1 MAEDMLL
8 RLLPWAS
15 ILAAA
20 DTPDSITRAGGTA
33 SLPILPWH
41 RVICSIL
48 ITDPHGPA
56 VRVRCYGLQ
65 IMD

>member
-20 DTPDSITRAGGTA
+20 DTPDSITRAGRHGIAAHPALA
-33 SLPILPWH
+33 SGNLFNIDH
-41 RVICSIL
+41 
-48 ITDPHGPA
+48 
-56 VRVRCYGLQ
+56 
-65 IMD
+65 